1 MYINSHAGAMTYP
14 ASFNVTHVDT
24 TLSLPSISASI
35 SAATEHAH
43 NTDTHTWGW
52 GGWGGGGG
60 GGGRELKGPTKIA
73 TLSAC
78 SSFKLQAGMQARLCI
93 YMNLRQVL
101 PPPTSFAMHGTKGVL
116 QLAQNGQAN
125 FDIPI
130 ALWGGLYD
138 ISVLDH

>member
-1 MYINSHAGAMTYP
+1 MPPSLLLQNMHTIRIH
-14 ASFNVTHVDT
+14 TH
-24 TLSLPSISASI
+24 
-35 SAATEHAH
+35 
-43 NTDTHTWGW
+43 
-52 GGWGGGGG
+52 GGGLGGGGG
-60 GGGRELKGPTKIA
+60 GELKGPPKIA

-78 SSFKLQAGMQARLCI
+78 TSFKLQAGMQARLCI

-130 ALWGGLYD
+130 ALWGGY